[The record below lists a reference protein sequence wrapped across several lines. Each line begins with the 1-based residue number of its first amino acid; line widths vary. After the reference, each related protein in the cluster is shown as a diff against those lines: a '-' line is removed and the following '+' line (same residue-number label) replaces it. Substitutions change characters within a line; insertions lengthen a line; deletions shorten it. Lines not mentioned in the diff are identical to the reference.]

1 MRSDATITYHTQTRV
16 SLILLDALK
25 KKAAQAGKGAERP
38 RRRITQSAAQA
49 ASRPGAAP
57 AHFRRNK
64 YRWFAEPESGR
75 CPNGSLKNL
84 HLRFEDGDKYRGKQQ
99 RENECRFL

>member
-1 MRSDATITYHTQTRV
+1 MRFWSEIGASISTR
-16 SLILLDALK
+16 S
-25 KKAAQAGKGAERP
+25 ERP
-38 RRRITQSAAQA
+38 MLETAQNEAAKQFGLTEFQ
-49 ASRPGAAP
+49 RKQLLVREP